1 HIEKASAPIISAD
14 SDISYKKNSK
24 ITIQQFYDSIHA
36 TTSDGSPITSDFES
50 VVNFTVTGDYTVTL
64 QSINSDGVAAS
75 PVQVIVHITANEPTP
90 PDNDESNNNQPNH
103 PAEKDQPNIS
113 LPNTGDTNNS
123 LMGIVFLFIAFSIL
137 YVIGNN
143 KKVNR
148 K

>member
-1 HIEKASAPIISAD
+1 M
-14 SDISYKKNSK
+14 
-24 ITIQQFYDSIHA
+24 
-36 TTSDGSPITSDFES
+36 
-50 VVNFTVTGDYTVTL
+50 
-64 QSINSDGVAAS
+64 AAS

-137 YVIGNN
+137 YVVGNN